1 MNKLKLSVVVI
12 CCNEEKYIE
21 ECLFSLASQNYPSS
35 LFEVLIIENGS
46 TDKTQ
51 ELVKSF
57 IKNYSNMHLIISDV
71 CGTAVNR
78 NRGLFEANS
87 NFVAFIDGDC
97 TAEKDWL
104 LSLEKGF
111 REENNKN
118 DRIAAIGGPNII
130 PKNAN
135 FFRKALSIAVS
146 NYWGNS
152 GSLQAAIFKSKRVLV
167 EHIPT
172 LNVLYDKNKILEIG
186 GFDES
191 TGNCGED
198 FDLSHRLRWEG
209 YLLIYDSKAVVRHQ
223 WRNTFP
229 SWAKNMKLY
238 GKSTMLLVFKNR
250 RFMKVKYLAP
260 FVVLLSALLSL
271 FNSINH
277 LLALPFIIYLLVTI
291 LISFYACFIKKKPKY
306 LLFVFLIYLTTHISY
321 GVGQIH
327 ALIVTLSSKI
337 RTS

>member
-1 MNKLKLSVVVI
+1 MNKLRVSVVVI

-21 ECLFSLASQNYPSS
+21 ECLFSLASQNYPSY

-46 TDKTQ
+46 TDKTK
-51 ELVKSF
+51 ELVKAF

-71 CGTAVNR
+71 CGIAVNR
-78 NRGLFEANS
+78 NRGIFEANY
-87 NFVAFIDGDC
+87 NYVAFIDGDC
-97 TAEKDWL
+97 TAEKEWL
-104 LSLEKGF
+104 SSLEKGF
-111 REENNKN
+111 REESNKN
-118 DRIAAIGGPNII
+118 NRIAAIGGPNIM

-152 GSLQAAIFKSKRVLV
+152 GSLQAAIFKSKRILV

-186 GFDES
+186 GFDER

-198 FDLSHRLRWEG
+198 LELSHRLRWQG
-209 YLLIYDSKAVVRHQ
+209 YDLIYDSNAVVRHQ
-223 WRNTFP
+223 WRNTFL

-238 GKSTMLLVFKNR
+238 GKATMLLVFKNR
-250 RFMKVKYLAP
+250 RFMKVRYLAP
-260 FVVLLSALLSL
+260 IIVLLSAFFSL
-271 FNSINH
+271 FSSKNA
-277 LLALPFIIYLLVTI
+277 LLALPFITYFFITL

-306 LLFVFLIYLTTHISY
+306 LIFVFLIYLTTHISY

-337 RTS
+337 KTN